1 MEHKFNDWAMYLN
14 VCASYSETFRQE
26 MAVQLLEEFYRLLE
40 FESKP
45 TKNKFRLSA
54 GLHPLNTEC
63 ENGYAFSVLY
73 IVAPDS
79 LSRPVT
85 AYWKTKNE
93 ENVENAFSLDIWN
106 KENIEFGW
114 CTDFDKNVFLP
125 YFEPKNLISKKQLKS
140 NFDYEYDYA
149 LFPDLS
155 CTICFSRKVYLDE
168 LTQIETILTETIKET
183 YISDLKNE
191 DEDMESDKNNQ
202 TIVIFDFQDNDFE
215 KSKSQLEDAIKKI
228 GQNAVGKLIKKIT
241 VE

>member
-14 VCASYSETFRQE
+14 VCASFSESFRQE
-26 MAVQLLEEFYRLLE
+26 MAIQLLEQFYRMLE

-54 GLHPLNTEC
+54 GLFPLNTVY
-63 ENGYAFSVLY
+63 ENGYAFSVVS

-79 LSRPVT
+79 LSRRVT
-85 AYWKTKNE
+85 AYWKTKNG
-93 ENVENAFSLDIWN
+93 ENVENAFSLHIWN
-106 KENIEFGW
+106 EENIEFGW
-114 CTDFDKNVFLP
+114 CTDFDKNYFLP
-125 YFEPKNLISKKQLKS
+125 YFEPRNLISKKQLKS
-140 NFDYEYDYA
+140 NFDYEYDYK

-155 CTICFSRKVYLDE
+155 CTICFSRKVYHNE

-191 DEDMESDKNNQ
+191 DEEMESDKNNEI
-202 TIVIFDFQDNDFE
+202 IVIFDFQDNDFE
-215 KSKSQLEDAIKKI
+215 KSKNQLEEAIKKI
-228 GQNAVGKLIKKIT
+228 GQNNVGKFIEKII